1 MNAENPRAGEQKPT
15 IWVAIYAR
23 KSGDENLNGVMT
35 SIESQ
40 QAACRSYIQIQ
51 KENGWQEYP
60 EVFDDPAESGKSLNR
75 PSMQRLLT
83 AVQQGRVQIVIAYK
97 VDRLTRNSR
106 DFHHL
111 VDVFEKH
118 NVGLV
123 SATESIDTKSPQGR
137 LMTYIMVQFAQ
148 YDRELDQ
155 ERSKDFH
162 LARARKGLWCGGLPP
177 LGYDYKDKR
186 FVVNES
192 EAKLVKRVF
201 ALYLEHRSAARVAEE
216 LNGLGFHQKQYQTE
230 KGRLYGGH
238 RFGEDSVVRI
248 LRRKVYVGK
257 IVNERTGLEF
267 PGQHQPIVEF
277 DAFDKAQEIMAEQAR
292 HERTEYSVN
301 KNGFILK
308 GLARCGNCGSA
319 LVGYVRP
326 KKNKVYR
333 YYRCM
338 AEVDGTPVS
347 CDFVSIVAESFEEMV
362 LQKLEKIGWDKS
374 FLERLVLETEKHSK
388 EKVAGLAEERRE
400 FDLNLARTQKELGN
414 LRKAWEGCKAASLEE
429 EIRKLE
435 LVERELSSHTTK
447 LKEEIRRL
455 ESAGYDVDSAQKV
468 FRRIGRIA
476 KRLPLDQRMKV
487 VRVLVRRVRG
497 WKDRVEL
504 DLNDL
509 SVAGL
514 KGLLTQALGREECI
528 K

>member
-1 MNAENPRAGEQKPT
+1 M
-15 IWVAIYAR
+15 
-23 KSGDENLNGVMT
+23 
-35 SIESQ
+35 
-40 QAACRSYIQIQ
+40 
-51 KENGWQEYP
+51 
-60 EVFDDPAESGKSLNR
+60 
-75 PSMQRLLT
+75 
-83 AVQQGRVQIVIAYK
+83 
-97 VDRLTRNSR
+97 
-106 DFHHL
+106 
-111 VDVFEKH
+111 
-118 NVGLV
+118 
-123 SATESIDTKSPQGR
+123 
-137 LMTYIMVQFAQ
+137 
-148 YDRELDQ
+148 
-155 ERSKDFH
+155 
-162 LARARKGLWCGGLPP
+162 
-177 LGYDYKDKR
+177 GYDCKDKR

-201 ALYLEHRSAARVAEE
+201 SLYLEHRSAARVAEE
-216 LNGLGFHQKQYQTE
+216 LNRLGFHQKQYQTE

-248 LRRKVYVGK
+248 LQRKVYVGK

-267 PGQHQPIVEF
+267 PGQHQPIIEF
-277 DAFDKAQEIMAEQAR
+277 DAFNKAQELMAEQAR
-292 HERTEYSVN
+292 HERAEYSVN

-338 AEVDGTPVS
+338 AMVDGSAVS
-347 CDFVSIVAESFEEMV
+347 CDVVSIVAESLEEMV
-362 LQKLEKIGWDKS
+362 LQKLGKIGWDKS

-429 EIRKLE
+429 EIRRLE
-435 LVERELSSHTTK
+435 LIERELSSHTTK
-447 LKEEIRRL
+447 LEEEIRRL
-455 ESAGYDVDSAQKV
+455 ENAGYDADSAQKV

-476 KRLPLDQRMKV
+476 QRLPLEQRMAV
-487 VRVLVRRVRG
+487 VRALVRRVRG

-504 DLNDL
+504 ELNEL

-514 KGLLTQALGREECI
+514 KGLLAQALGREECV